1 MYTIK
6 EAAARTGVSVPV
18 LRAWERRYGIVDP
31 ARTASGYRMY
41 DEAALKRLRTM
52 RRLVEGGWSP
62 SIAAAAIRSN
72 APEVAAFADESASA
86 VTPRPVPDI
95 DQSGPVT
102 AAPESRFVAAAVS
115 LDAARVEQALDDMFA
130 TGSFERAVE
139 DHVLP
144 ALHALGDAWADGRVD
159 VAGEHLASHAMLRR
173 LAAAYQAAAAGPAGR
188 DEPILVGLPP
198 GARHELGG
206 LIFATAARRAGL
218 PVVYLGPDLPVAD
231 WLAAVDR
238 SGARAVVIGAVTEG
252 DAAAARALALELRRG
267 HPELVIAFGGAAAP
281 DPRASRSLARAALRL
296 PDDVRASVAALAAAV
311 SEVPAP

>member
-18 LRAWERRYGIVDP
+18 LRAWERRYGIVEP

-62 SIAAAAIRSN
+62 SIAAAAIRSD
-72 APEVAAFADESASA
+72 APEVAAFADESAPA
-86 VTPRPVPDI
+86 LP
-95 DQSGPVT
+95 
-102 AAPESRFVAAAVS
+102 AAPILEVRREPAAASPGSRFVAAAVS
-115 LDAARVEQALDDMFA
+115 LDAAEVEQALDDMFA
-130 TGSFERAVE
+130 AGTFERVAE

-173 LAAAYQAAAAGPAGR
+173 LAAAYQAAAADYAGT
-188 DEPILVGLPP
+188 DGPILVGLPP

-218 PVVYLGPDLPVAD
+218 PVVYLGPDLPVTD

-238 SGARAVVIGAVTEG
+238 SSARAVVIGAVTQD
-252 DAAAARALALELRRG
+252 DAASARALALELRRRQPG
-267 HPELVIAFGGAAAP
+267 LVIAFGGGAAP
-281 DPRASRSLARAALRL
+281 DPRTSRSFGRPALRL
-296 PDDVRASVAALAAAV
+296 PDGVRAAV
-311 SEVPAP
+311 SALVAAISGVPAP